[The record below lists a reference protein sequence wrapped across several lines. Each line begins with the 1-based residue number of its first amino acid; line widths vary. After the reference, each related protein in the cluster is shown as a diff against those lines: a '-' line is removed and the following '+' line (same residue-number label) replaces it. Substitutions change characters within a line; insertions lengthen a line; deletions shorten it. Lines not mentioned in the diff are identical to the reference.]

1 MRTYT
6 TTAGREFAYGDDMS
20 RTLYDHENFILKKRL
35 REVRINHSDFYDD
48 EDNNDKPFDKMMND
62 VYHMAIT
69 VIRKDIA
76 DLEGIYYRSDNDEF
90 GDENE

>member
-1 MRTYT
+1 
-6 TTAGREFAYGDDMS
+6 MS

-35 REVRINHSDFYDD
+35 REVRMKHSDFYDD
-48 EDNNDKPFDKMMND
+48 EDNNKDKPFDNMMND
-62 VYHMAIT
+62 VYHMAMT

-76 DLEGIYYRSDNDEF
+76 DLEGIYYSSDNDEF